1 MPDLKRSLVALL
13 LFTALASS
21 TLTGCKDVGFK
32 QLPEPG
38 AGGSRDEAWDLIQQV
53 RQGLTAYKERNG
65 EYPTISEQFLYDSIR
80 NMLDRTID
88 PEYLYRNDK
97 GKGYYLGVGGRSNR
111 LVYHFPGT
119 IGPADYTLYWVGP
132 NGVDEAGEGD
142 DIPAWTPADTT
153 VPVKFERKRI
163 TDMIGDGSRFQLR
176 LISSGNDLYNDSVT
190 FTINEYDTVLYRDKW
205 PLFAYFD
212 YRPEL
217 REAERTKIVRT
228 ELGKFFDASQFV
240 MTDSIFEHNWKPW
253 VTIDPKTTEG
263 QEITKMNG
271 LLFNYYAGSR
281 GSKGIVWS
289 PIKKKFVDFWR
300 SDHKAQALMAIP
312 RKKK

>member
-1 MPDLKRSLVALL
+1 MPDLKRSLLALFIL
-13 LFTALASS
+13 IGLA
-21 TLTGCKDVGFK
+21 GCKDVGFK
-32 QLPEPG
+32 QLPEAG
-38 AGGSRDEAWDLIQQV
+38 AGGTRDEAWDLIQQV
-53 RQGLTAYKERNG
+53 RQGLAAYKERNG
-65 EYPTISEQFLYDSIR
+65 QYPNISEEYLYDSIR

-97 GKGYYLGVGGRSNR
+97 GKGYFIGIGGRSNR
-111 LVYHFPGT
+111 LVYHYPGT
-119 IGPADYTLYWVGP
+119 IGPADYTLYWVGQ

-142 DIPAWTPADTT
+142 DLPAWSSADTS
-153 VPVKFERKRI
+153 VPVRFERKRV

-190 FTINEYDTVLYRDKW
+190 FTVSELDSVLYRDKW

-217 REAERTKIVRT
+217 READRTKIVRT
-228 ELGKFFDASQFV
+228 ELGKFFDESQFV
-240 MTDSIFEHNWKPW
+240 RTDSIFEHNWKPW
-253 VTIDPKTTEG
+253 LLVDPKSAEG

-289 PIKKKFVDFWR
+289 PTKKKFVELWK
-300 SDHKAQALMAIP
+300 SDHKAQALMESS
-312 RKKK
+312 RKQR

>member
-1 MPDLKRSLVALL
+1 MPDLKRPLVTL
-13 LFTALASS
+13 LFLTALTSF
-21 TLTGCKDVGFK
+21 TLTSCKDVGFK
-32 QLPEPG
+32 QLPEAG

-97 GKGYYLGVGGRSNR
+97 GKGYFLAIGGRSNR
-111 LVYHFPGT
+111 LVYHYPGT
-119 IGPADYTLYWVGP
+119 IGPADYTLYWVGS
-132 NGVDEAGEGD
+132 NGVDETGEGD
-142 DIPAWTPADTT
+142 DLPAWSPEDTT
-153 VPVKFERKRI
+153 VPVHFERKRS

-228 ELGKFFDASQFV
+228 ELGKFFDQSQFV
-240 MTDSIFEHNWKPW
+240 RTDSIFEHNWQAW
-253 VTIDPKTTEG
+253 ITIDPKTPEA
-263 QEITKMNG
+263 QDITKMNG

-289 PIKKKFVDFWR
+289 PTKKQFVDFWR
-300 SDHKAQALMAIP
+300 SDHKAQALMESA
-312 RKKK
+312 RKQK